1 MQGLLRF
8 VYFCIL
14 ICVIHYLKPGAMDK
28 ISRISIK
35 DWATD
40 DKPREKLLHKGP
52 AALSNAELIAILI
65 GSGNTEES
73 AVALSKRI
81 LNELND
87 NLAELARLTIS
98 DLRKYK
104 GIGEAKAITIAAALE
119 LGRRRGT
126 TVLNEKSQVKDS
138 KSAYILFQKELGDLN
153 YENFCIILL
162 NRANKVLKT
171 VRISDGGITG
181 TVVDQRKVFKIALD
195 NNATS
200 LILGHNHPS
209 GQLTP
214 STADIDL
221 TRKMKAAG
229 ETLDLQVLDH
239 IIVGDGNYYSF
250 ADEGLI

>member
-1 MQGLLRF
+1 
-8 VYFCIL
+8 
-14 ICVIHYLKPGAMDK
+14 MDK
-28 ISRISIK
+28 KLKTSIK
-35 DWATD
+35 GWAED
-40 DKPREKLLHKGP
+40 DKPREKLLNKGP

-65 GSGNTEES
+65 GSGNNDES

-81 LNELND
+81 MNEVND

-98 DLRKYK
+98 DLQKYK

-126 TVLNEKSQVKDS
+126 SVLNEKPQVKDS
-138 KSAYILFQKELGDLN
+138 KTAYILFQKELGDLN
-153 YENFCIILL
+153 YENFFVLLL

-181 TVVDQRKVFKIALD
+181 TVVDQRKVFKVALD

-200 LILGHNHPS
+200 IILGHNHPS

-229 ETLDLQVLDH
+229 ETLDLPVLDH

-250 ADEGLI
+250 ADEGIM

>member
-1 MQGLLRF
+1 
-8 VYFCIL
+8 
-14 ICVIHYLKPGAMDK
+14 MDK
-28 ISRISIK
+28 IPNISIK
-35 DWATD
+35 DWAED

-65 GSGNTEES
+65 GSGNNEES

-81 LNELND
+81 MNEVHD
-87 NLAELARLTIS
+87 NFAELARLTIS
-98 DLRKYK
+98 DLQKHK

-119 LGRRRGT
+119 LGRRRGAS
-126 TVLNEKSQVKDS
+126 VLNEKSQVKDS

-153 YENFCIILL
+153 YESFCVILL

-181 TVVDQRKVFKIALD
+181 TVVDQRRVFKIALD

-200 LILGHNHPS
+200 IILGHNHPS

-214 STADIDL
+214 SDADIQL
-221 TRKMKAAG
+221 TKKIKEAG
-229 ETLDLQVLDH
+229 VVLDLPVLDH
-239 IIVGDGNYYSF
+239 IIIGDGNYYSF
-250 ADEGLI
+250 ADEGIM

>member
-1 MQGLLRF
+1 
-8 VYFCIL
+8 
-14 ICVIHYLKPGAMDK
+14 MDK
-28 ISRISIK
+28 NSKTSIK
-35 DWATD
+35 SWAED
-40 DKPREKLLHKGP
+40 DKPREKLLNKGP

-65 GSGNTEES
+65 GSGNNEES
-73 AVALSKRI
+73 AVDLSKRI
-81 LNELND
+81 MNEVND
-87 NLAELARLTIS
+87 NFAELARLTIS
-98 DLRKYK
+98 DLQKYK

-126 TVLNEKSQVKDS
+126 SVLNEKPQVKDS
-138 KSAYILFQKELGDLN
+138 KTAYILFQKELGDLN
-153 YENFCIILL
+153 YENFCVLLL
-162 NRANKVLKT
+162 NRANKVVKT

-200 LILGHNHPS
+200 IILGHNHPS

-221 TRKMKAAG
+221 TKKMKAAG
-229 ETLDLQVLDH
+229 ETLDLPVLDH

-250 ADEGLI
+250 ADEGIM

>member
-1 MQGLLRF
+1 
-8 VYFCIL
+8 
-14 ICVIHYLKPGAMDK
+14 MDK
-28 ISRISIK
+28 NSKTSIK
-35 DWATD
+35 DWAED
-40 DKPREKLLHKGP
+40 DKPREKLLNKGP

-65 GSGNTEES
+65 GSGNIEES

-81 LNELND
+81 MNEVND
-87 NLAELARLTIS
+87 NFAELARLTIS
-98 DLRKYK
+98 DLQKYK

-119 LGRRRGT
+119 LGRRRST
-126 TVLNEKSQVKDS
+126 SVLSEKPQVKDS
-138 KSAYILFQKELGDLN
+138 KTAYILFQKELGDLN
-153 YENFCIILL
+153 YENFFVLLL

-181 TVVDQRKVFKIALD
+181 TVVDQRKVFKVALD

-200 LILGHNHPS
+200 IILGHNHPS

-229 ETLDLQVLDH
+229 ETLDLPVLDH

-250 ADEGLI
+250 ADEGIM

>member
-1 MQGLLRF
+1 
-8 VYFCIL
+8 
-14 ICVIHYLKPGAMDK
+14 MDK
-28 ISRISIK
+28 NSKTSIK
-35 DWATD
+35 DWAED
-40 DKPREKLLHKGP
+40 DKPREKLLNKGP

-65 GSGNTEES
+65 GSGNIEES

-81 LNELND
+81 MNEVND
-87 NLAELARLTIS
+87 NFAELARLTIS
-98 DLRKYK
+98 DLQKYK

-119 LGRRRGT
+119 LGRRRST
-126 TVLNEKSQVKDS
+126 SVLNEKPLVKDS
-138 KSAYILFQKELGDLN
+138 KTAYILFQKELGDLN
-153 YENFCIILL
+153 YENFFVLLL

-181 TVVDQRKVFKIALD
+181 TVVDQRKVFKVALD

-200 LILGHNHPS
+200 IILGHNHPS

-229 ETLDLQVLDH
+229 ETLDLPVLDH

-250 ADEGLI
+250 ADEGIM

>member
-1 MQGLLRF
+1 
-8 VYFCIL
+8 
-14 ICVIHYLKPGAMDK
+14 MDK
-28 ISRISIK
+28 LPKTSIK
-35 DWATD
+35 DWAED
-40 DKPREKLLHKGP
+40 DKPREKLLNKGP

-65 GSGNTEES
+65 GSGNNEES

-81 LNELND
+81 MNEVSD
-87 NLAELARLTIS
+87 NFAELARLTIS
-98 DLRKYK
+98 DLQKYK

-126 TVLNEKSQVKDS
+126 SVLNEKPLVKDS
-138 KSAYILFQKELGDLN
+138 KTAFILFQKELGDLN
-153 YENFCIILL
+153 YENFCVLLL

-181 TVVDQRKVFKIALD
+181 TVVDQRKVFKVALD

-200 LILGHNHPS
+200 IILGHNHPS

-214 STADIDL
+214 STADIEL
-221 TRKMKAAG
+221 TKKMKAAG
-229 ETLDLQVLDH
+229 ETLDLPVLDH

-250 ADEGLI
+250 ADEGIM

>member
-1 MQGLLRF
+1 
-8 VYFCIL
+8 
-14 ICVIHYLKPGAMDK
+14 MDK
-28 ISRISIK
+28 IPNISIK
-35 DWATD
+35 DWAED

-65 GSGNTEES
+65 GSGNNEES

-81 LNELND
+81 MNEVHD
-87 NLAELARLTIS
+87 NFAELARLTIS
-98 DLRKYK
+98 DLQKYK

-119 LGRRRGT
+119 LGRRRGAS
-126 TVLNEKSQVKDS
+126 VLNEKSQVKDS

-153 YENFCIILL
+153 YESFCVILL

-181 TVVDQRKVFKIALD
+181 TVVDQRRVFKIALD

-200 LILGHNHPS
+200 IILGHNHPS

-214 STADIDL
+214 SDADIQL
-221 TRKMKAAG
+221 TKKIKEAG
-229 ETLDLQVLDH
+229 VVLDLPVLDH
-239 IIVGDGNYYSF
+239 IIIGDGNYYSF
-250 ADEGLI
+250 ADEGIM

>member
-1 MQGLLRF
+1 
-8 VYFCIL
+8 
-14 ICVIHYLKPGAMDK
+14 MDK
-28 ISRISIK
+28 LPKTSIK
-35 DWATD
+35 NWAED
-40 DKPREKLLHKGP
+40 DKPREKFLNKGP

-65 GSGNTEES
+65 GSGNNEES

-81 LNELND
+81 MNEVND
-87 NLAELARLTIS
+87 NFADLARLTIP
-98 DLRKYK
+98 DLQKYK

-126 TVLNEKSQVKDS
+126 SVLNEKPQVKDS
-138 KSAYILFQKELGDLN
+138 KTAFILFQKELGDLN
-153 YENFCIILL
+153 YENFCVLLL

-181 TVVDQRKVFKIALD
+181 TVVDQRKVFKVALD

-200 LILGHNHPS
+200 IILGHNHPS

-214 STADIDL
+214 SDADIQL
-221 TRKMKAAG
+221 TKKMKAAG
-229 ETLDLQVLDH
+229 ETLDLPVLDH

-250 ADEGLI
+250 ADEGIM

>member
-1 MQGLLRF
+1 MN
-8 VYFCIL
+8 
-14 ICVIHYLKPGAMDK
+14 K
-28 ISRISIK
+28 ISKISIK
-35 DWATD
+35 NWAED

-65 GSGNTEES
+65 GSGNLEES

-98 DLRKYK
+98 DLKKYK

-119 LGRRRGT
+119 LGRRRSI
-126 TVLNEKSQVKDS
+126 TVLNEKAQLKDS
-138 KSAYILFQKELGDLN
+138 KTAFILLQKELGDLN

-162 NRANKVLKT
+162 NRANRVLKT
-171 VRISDGGITG
+171 VKISDGGITG
-181 TVVDQRKVFKIALD
+181 TVVDPRKVFKIALD

-200 LILGHNHPS
+200 IILGHNHPS

-214 STADIDL
+214 SDADIQL
-221 TRKMKAAG
+221 TKKLKQAG
-229 ETLDLQVLDH
+229 DMLDLPVLDH

-250 ADEGLI
+250 ADEGIM